1 MKLILKQIYGGKMKN
16 IKNNY
21 FRKISGLF
29 FLVIIFLFS
38 IGATTNT
45 VQKGKNN
52 TIKKVQTAGEF
63 FVFDINNILIPVD
76 NKGVI
81 ADVLPIDPTKQYG
94 RYDEGTFLF
103 SSGFYV
109 SGYSNDKLWGNGVLS
124 ASRIE
129 DYQPGPVGSDKNDP
143 KNGIYV
149 VSQQDKHFGDSWQ
162 EWIDAVSIGADFY
175 DGDGD
180 GAYSPVDKNGNGK
193 WDKDED
199 RPDILGDV
207 TAWCVYND
215 GLVSALRRFSVNPQG
230 IEIHQSVFGFKAK
243 SIVGDIMFV
252 RYRIKNVGTL
262 VDTLKDIYFSAAADP
277 DLGTPDDDL
286 VGSDIKLSAGY
297 VYNDG
302 DDTEYG
308 SNAPSFLMDF
318 FQGPYVYI
326 PGVTFTDADGD
337 GIFTDG
343 VDTALDTAYAVR
355 GPQIGVDQY
364 IGAKNLPLTS
374 MTQYMQSHP
383 THGDPN
389 THEELRNYMIGGHGK
404 DGDTLYVSGWTFGNG
419 DQLGADTVN
428 IPAHFMYSGE
438 PEPGTGWLN
447 IEPID
452 QRQMSN
458 TGPFNL
464 AAGEYQDIYVA
475 YVVGRGNSPT
485 NSVTV
490 AKETDQTAQIIFD
503 NNFPAPP
510 PPDPIEYTIESGD
523 GFIDITWDTYNQ
535 IPYDVI
541 DTVLLL
547 RNKFE
552 GYYLTAYAT
561 PTTQLSINGVV
572 NAKEVVSYDVDNI
585 IENIYS
591 VDKEGNTNL
600 VRAAGTNQ
608 LDSLLYAD
616 PATGRIRYRMTAD
629 PITGKELIP
638 GHEYYFGIGMYT
650 LNHNAVVNRETG
662 VYGVRGDYLDP
673 TNSAFNALETPL
685 FTFTYGVD
693 ESTPALIGGDG
704 ENNSG
709 AADGAVKYVVV
720 NKEELTGDDY
730 SVTFFQ
736 NTDSLIYRVFWKL
749 TNTTTN
755 TVLVDSSTNFDFNS
769 DNIAAVPTEGF
780 ITKVEEAITQIS
792 GLGDQEATFESAT
805 EWFDVFNRAEKTGAY
820 YVGVDIPAGAADDLD
835 SPIGNPAFPG
845 ITSKVITAGDLRKI
859 EVRFGEPSMA
869 YRYLNGFVGGSI
881 TAINNYYYGDAVTPA
896 DTVDKGVVGMWDTVN
911 DHAMGLVEVPF
922 SVYVKDEKFG
932 EDRRLAVGYIETSKD
947 SKIAARRNP
956 YGKPDGIWDP
966 LDRVD
971 KSKEVIIVFN
981 DDYKADGSNMIYT
994 GGFDDGLGGKVWA
1007 DVIKG
1012 YKVPAGALSP
1022 EDSLI
1027 AASPFFNAMYVLNI
1041 HRIQNPD
1048 SVDVVLPFWSDG
1060 DKLTVGMD
1068 KYPYT
1073 DKDNY
1078 TFTTR
1083 ADGALTEDELKNNF
1097 DKVNVFPNP
1106 LFAYNPQTSYNGANA
1121 DDPFV
1126 TFNHLP
1132 EDAKV
1137 SIYSLSGSLLRKLD
1151 SFDKATPSSQFLR
1164 WDLKNESGL
1173 RVASGLYI
1181 ALVESVKY
1189 GQKILKF
1196 SVILPQKQLPRY

>member
-1 MKLILKQIYGGKMKN
+1 MKN
-16 IKNNY
+16 FKNNY
-21 FRKISGLF
+21 FRKISGLA

-45 VQKGKNN
+45 VKKGKNN
-52 TIKKVQTAGEF
+52 TIKKVQAGGEF
-63 FVFDINNILIPVD
+63 FVFDINNLNIPVD

-81 ADVLPIDPTKQYG
+81 ADVDPGTG
-94 RYDEGTFLF
+94 VGAGAWYDNVVFLF

-109 SGYSNDKLWGNGVLS
+109 SGYSNGALWGNGVLS

-129 DYQPGPVGSDKNDP
+129 DYQPGPVGSNKNDS
-143 KNGIYV
+143 KNVMYV
-149 VSQQDKHFGDSWQ
+149 VSQQDKQFGDSWQ
-162 EWIDAVSIGADFY
+162 EWSDAVSIGADFY

-180 GAYSPVDKNGNGK
+180 GAYSPIDKNGNGK

-243 SIVGDIMFV
+243 SIVGDLMFV
-252 RYRIKNVGTL
+252 RYRIKNSGAF

-277 DLGTPDDDL
+277 DLGDSGDDL
-286 VGSDIKLSAGY
+286 VGSDINLSAGF

-302 DDTEYG
+302 DDISYG
-308 SNAPSFLMDF
+308 ANPPAFLMDF

-326 PGVTFTDADGD
+326 PGETFTDVDGD
-337 GIFTDG
+337 GVYTDG
-343 VDTALDTAYAVR
+343 VDVALDTAYAVR

-364 IGAKNLPLTS
+364 IGAKNIPLTS
-374 MTQYMQSHP
+374 MSQYIQSHP
-383 THGDPN
+383 THGDPD
-389 THEELRNYMIGGHGK
+389 THTELRNYMIGGHGK
-404 DGDTLYVSGWTFGNG
+404 TGDSLYVSNWEFGNG
-419 DQLGADTVN
+419 PDLAAQGIDTSSV
-428 IPAHFMYSGE
+428 IAKYMYSGD
-438 PEPGTGWLN
+438 PEKGTGWLN
-447 IEPID
+447 IKPFD

-475 YVVGRGNSPT
+475 YVVGRGT
-485 NSVTV
+485 DAKNSVTV
-490 AKETDQTAQIIFD
+490 AKETDKTAQIIFD

-510 PPDPIEYTIESGD
+510 PPDPISYTIESGD
-523 GFIDITWDTYNQ
+523 GFIDITWDTYKQ
-535 IPYDVI
+535 VPYDVQ

-552 GYYLTAYAT
+552 GYYLTAFGT
-561 PTTQLSINGVV
+561 PTSQITINGVL
-572 NAKEVVSYDVDNI
+572 NAKEVISYDLDNI
-585 IENIYS
+585 IEDIYS
-591 VDKEGNTNL
+591 VDKQGNTNL
-600 VRAAGTNQ
+600 VRRVSANP

-616 PATGRIRYRMTAD
+616 PATGRIRYRVTKNPLTGAD
-629 PITGKELIP
+629 LIP
-638 GHEYYFGIGMYT
+638 GHEYYFAIGMYT
-650 LNHNAVVNRETG
+650 LNHNAIVNKETG
-662 VYGVRGDYLDP
+662 VYGGKGDYVDP
-673 TNSAFNALETPL
+673 TNSAFNAYETPL

-693 ESTPALIGGDG
+693 ESNPALIGGDG
-704 ENNSG
+704 SNSG
-709 AADGAVKYVVV
+709 ASDGAVKYVVV

-730 SVTFFQ
+730 SVTFYQ
-736 NTDSLIYRVFWKL
+736 NLDSAIYRVFWKL

-769 DNIAAVPTEGF
+769 DNVASVPTEGF
-780 ITKVEEAITQIS
+780 ITKVQEAIATISNLTTQQNAFVTS
-792 GLGDQEATFESAT
+792 TK
-805 EWFDVFNRAEKTGAY
+805 WFDVFNRAEKTGAY
-820 YVGVDIPAGAADDLD
+820 YVGTDIPYAAADDLE
-835 SPIGNPAFPG
+835 SPIGNPAFPAAKSN
-845 ITSKVITAGDLRKI
+845 IITAGDLRQI

-869 YRYLNGFVGGSI
+869 YRYLNGFVGGAI
-881 TAINNYYYGDAVTPA
+881 GAINNYFYGDAVTPA
-896 DTVDKGVVGMWDTVN
+896 DTVSKGQVGKWDTVN

-932 EDRRLAVGYIETSKD
+932 EDKKLAVGFIETSHD
-947 SKIAARRNP
+947 SKIAARRNN

-971 KSKEVIIVFN
+971 KSKEVIIIFN
-981 DDYKADGSNMIYT
+981 EDYNENGGNIIYT
-994 GGFDDGLGGKVWA
+994 GGFDDGKGGKVWA
-1007 DVIKG
+1007 DIING
-1012 YKVPAGALSP
+1012 YKVPAGSLSS

-1048 SVDVVLPFWSDG
+1048 STSEVLPFWSDG
-1060 DKLTVGMD
+1060 DKLTVGID

-1073 DKDNY
+1073 KNDNY

-1083 ADGALTEDELKNNF
+1083 AGGALTNDELKNNF

-1106 LFAYNPQTSYNGANA
+1106 LFAYNPQTSYDGQAKT

-1126 TFNHLP
+1126 TFSHLP
-1132 EDAKV
+1132 EDATV
-1137 SIYSLSGSLLRKLD
+1137 AIYSLSGSLLRTLD
-1151 SFDKATPSSQFLR
+1151 SFDKASPSSQFLR

>member
-1 MKLILKQIYGGKMKN
+1 MKN

-21 FRKISGLF
+21 FRKISKLT

-45 VQKGKNN
+45 IKKGKTN
-52 TIKKVQTAGEF
+52 TIKKVLAGGEF
-63 FVFDINNILIPVD
+63 FVFDINNLLIPLD

-81 ADVLPIDPTKQYG
+81 ADVNPGDPALQYG
-94 RYDEGTFLF
+94 HYDESTFLF

-109 SGYSNDKLWGNGVLS
+109 SGYSNGKMWGNGVLS

-129 DYQPGPVGSDKNDP
+129 DYQPGPVGSNKNDA
-143 KNGIYV
+143 KNQLYI
-149 VSQQDKHFGDSWQ
+149 VSQQDKHFGESWQ
-162 EWIDAVSIGADFY
+162 EWSDAVSIGADFY

-180 GAYSPVDKNGNGK
+180 GVYSPVDKNGNGK
-193 WDKDED
+193 WDSDED

-252 RYRIKNVGTL
+252 RYRIKNSGAL

-277 DLGTPDDDL
+277 DVGDANDDL
-286 VGSDIKLSAGY
+286 VGSDIKLSAGF

-302 DDTEYG
+302 DDISYG
-308 SNAPSFLMDF
+308 TNSPSFLMDF

-326 PGVTFTDADGD
+326 PGETFTDVDGD
-337 GIFTDG
+337 GVYTDG
-343 VDTALDTAYAVR
+343 VDEALDTAYVVR

-404 DGDTLYVSGWTFGNG
+404 TGDSLYVSKWTFGNG

-428 IPAHFMYSGE
+428 IQAKYMYSGE
-438 PEPGTGWLN
+438 PEAGTGWLN

-475 YVVGRGNSPT
+475 YVVGRGTDPK

-523 GFIDITWDTYNQ
+523 GFIDITWDTYKQ
-535 IPYDVI
+535 VPYDVI

-552 GYYLTAYAT
+552 GYYLTAFGT
-561 PTTQLSINGVV
+561 PTTQITINGVL
-572 NAKEVVSYDVDNI
+572 NAKEIAAYDLNNIVDNI
-585 IENIYS
+585 YT
-591 VDKEGNTNL
+591 VDKSGNTNL
-600 VRAAGTNQ
+600 IRSVSSNQ
-608 LDSLLYAD
+608 LDSSLYAD
-616 PATGRIRYRMTAD
+616 PSTGRIRYRITKD
-629 PITGKELIP
+629 PLTGKDLIP
-638 GHEYYFGIGMYT
+638 GHEYYFALGMYT
-650 LNHNAVVNRETG
+650 LNHNAIVNKETG
-662 VYGVRGDYLDP
+662 VYGVKGDYIDP
-673 TNSAFNALETPL
+673 TNSAFNALETAQ

-693 ESTPALIGGDG
+693 ESNPALIGGDG
-704 ENNSG
+704 DNTSG
-709 AADGAVKYVVV
+709 AADGKVKYVVV
-720 NKEELTGDDY
+720 NKEDLTGDDY

-736 NTDSLIYRVFWKL
+736 NTDSTTYRVFWKL
-749 TNTTTN
+749 TNTTNN

-780 ITKVEEAITQIS
+780 ILKVEEAVAEIS
-792 GLGDQEATFESAT
+792 GLGKQETNFETAT

-820 YVGVDIPAGAADDLD
+820 YVGTDILGGAADDLD
-835 SPIGNPAFPG
+835 NPIGNPAFPG
-845 ITSKVITAGDLRKI
+845 TTSKIITAGDLRQI
-859 EVRFGEPSMA
+859 EVRFGETSMA
-869 YRYLNGFVGGSI
+869 YRYLNGFVGG
-881 TAINNYYYGDAVTPA
+881 AIGAIKDYFYGEAVTPA
-896 DTVDKGVVGMWDTVN
+896 DTVSKGQVGKWDTVN

-922 SVYVKDEKFG
+922 SVYVKDTKFKEEKK
-932 EDRRLAVGYIETSKD
+932 LAVAFIETSKD

-971 KSKEVIIVFN
+971 KSKEIIIVFN
-981 DDYKADGSNMIYT
+981 DDYKADGSNQIYK
-994 GGFDDGLGGKVWA
+994 GGFDDGKGGKVWA
-1007 DVIKG
+1007 DIING
-1012 YKVPAGALSP
+1012 YTAPAGSLSP

-1048 SVDVVLPFWSDG
+1048 SVSTVLPFWSDG
-1060 DKLTVGMD
+1060 DKLTVGID

-1083 ADGALTEDELKNNF
+1083 TGGALTNDELKNNF

-1106 LFAYNPQTSYNGANA
+1106 LFAYNPQTSYNSRVKA

-1126 TFNHLP
+1126 TFSHLP

-1137 SIYSLSGSLLRKLD
+1137 SIYSLSGSLLRTLD
-1151 SFDKATPSSQFLR
+1151 SFDKASPSSQFLR